1 MIVINLSY
9 WTSVVVSY
17 RFLLHIL
24 PVGASLI
31 QINLTR
37 VLPDN
42 RVDPWINCLK
52 RVHYGIGYTDSV
64 HAILVKHLLER
75 RDVEFGVVRHNF
87 VRSAK
92 HH

>member
-1 MIVINLSY
+1 MVAINLSY

-24 PVGASLI
+24 TVGASLI

-37 VLPDN
+37 VFPDN

-52 RVHYGIGYTDSV
+52 RVHNSIGYTDSV
-64 HAILVKHLLER
+64 HAILVKYLFKR
-75 RDVEFGVVRHNF
+75 RDVEFGVVGHNF
-87 VRSAK
+87 V
-92 HH
+92 